1 MNNRD
6 REILRYQRI
15 LKRVHLEKLR
25 WEHHTKVLLVAT
37 IGLATVV
44 VALIA
49 TLLHQRAATKEPT
62 TQTEVVY
69 KEVVVTEPSVVKAE
83 YLGEY
88 TITYYCSCEKCCD
101 QYGVN
106 RPKVNGKEIVFTA
119 TGEVAQEGITVA
131 VDPTKIPYG
140 TLLYIEGVGY
150 RIAQDCGG
158 AIKGNRIDVYM
169 DSHEEALEHGIHE
182 ANIYKMEEQP

>member
-1 MNNRD
+1 MNNMT
-6 REILRYQRI
+6 RYMRI
-15 LKRVHLEKLR
+15 LKRTHIEKLR
-25 WEHHTKVLLVAT
+25 WEHHAKVLLMAT
-37 IGLATVV
+37 ISLTAVV

-49 TLLHQRAATKEPT
+49 TLIHQKAAIKEPT
-62 TQTEVVY
+62 TQVVY
-69 KEVVVTEPSVVKAE
+69 QEVTATEPSVIKAE
-83 YLGEY
+83 YLGEF
-88 TITYYCSCEKCCD
+88 TITYYCSCERCCD

-119 TGEVAQEGITVA
+119 TGEVAQEGVTVA

-182 ANIYKMEEQP
+182 ANIYKMEE